1 MVQHTYNDGPIESRI
16 WSIERRHFQ
25 WRWTTPSSRFR
36 ATPFF
41 DAEYLRNGTRY
52 RHNFNRILIGTWLHT
67 PYSTVSFRMTLS
79 DLEWVAKYSMTR
91 SVSRSVCDSWSSCS
105 ITDVSWSKYVHC
117 KYVKHL
123 HIDGTKITTE
133 RHKSTILGWSTVQT
147 VDNFCDITQM
157 TFTNL
162 SGSVY
167 VIEVFILRL
176 SEGTELITP
185 TAYIKV

>member
-1 MVQHTYNDGPIESRI
+1 MPLFNSEY
-16 WSIERRHFQ
+16 
-25 WRWTTPSSRFR
+25 FR
-36 ATPFF
+36 NA
-41 DAEYLRNGTRY
+41 TRY
-52 RHNFNRILIGTWLHT
+52 IVSMKYYARPTEGCHIECPRVILSYL
-67 PYSTVSFRMTLS
+67 
-79 DLEWVAKYSMTR
+79 AKYSMTR